1 MVQMLVV
8 MPQMFLTGAFIP
20 INNSQGILLWLSR
33 LMPMTY
39 CLDLARA
46 VFFYGAPGYAEI
58 VLFHPAL
65 DILVIAAL
73 TAAFLFI
80 GTFFF
85 VRSETNR

>member
-1 MVQMLVV
+1 
-8 MPQMFLTGAFIP
+8 
-20 INNSQGILLWLSR
+20 
-33 LMPMTY
+33 MTY

-46 VFFYGAPGYAEI
+46 VFFYGAPGYASI

-73 TAAFLFI
+73 TAAFLFT